1 MAIPIFWRTK
11 QQRYNLRG
19 VVCPECSQAV
29 FPPRKVCPYC
39 GREQEQTERELF
51 TMDTRPYTFVM
62 PQHALISVAGDD

>member
-19 VVCPECSQAV
+19 AVCPECSQAV

-39 GREQEQTERELF
+39 CHEQEQITEKLY
-51 TMDTRPYTFVM
+51 TMDARPYAFVM
-62 PQHALISVAGDD
+62 PQAALLNVAGDD